1 MEPYKVE
8 FDSLPW
14 EEPISGVRVKVFRD
28 GQKQVRLAEFSS
40 EFVEPQWC
48 EKGHMG
54 FVLKGEL
61 EIDFHGTL
69 VRYAEGTCI
78 FIPQGASHG
87 HKARSLTQSTLLF
100 LVEDV

>member
-14 EEPISGVRVKVFRD
+14 EVPMSGVRVKVFRD
-28 GQKQVRLAEFSS
+28 GQKQMRLAEFSS
-40 EFVEPQWC
+40 KFVEPHWC
-48 EKGHMG
+48 EKGHIG
-54 FVLKGEL
+54 FVLRGEL

-69 VRYAEGTCI
+69 VRYAEGSGI
-78 FIPQGASHG
+78 FIPQGATHG
-87 HKARSLTQSTLLF
+87 HKARSVTTSVLLF